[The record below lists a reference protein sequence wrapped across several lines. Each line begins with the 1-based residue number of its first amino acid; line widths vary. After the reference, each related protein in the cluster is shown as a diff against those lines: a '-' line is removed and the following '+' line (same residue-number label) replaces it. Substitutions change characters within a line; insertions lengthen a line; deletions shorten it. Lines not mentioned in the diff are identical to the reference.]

1 MNTST
6 NRIAGFQI
14 SLVFTAALA
23 VWLGAARTEAEGFS
37 APAALVVSGD
47 AQRLYVAESN
57 ANSIAV
63 VDVASKAV
71 SRRIALPEPPSG
83 VALSPDGATLYVTN
97 GAPDGKVYCVNA
109 DNGVAGSTFSAGHTP
124 CAPVISPDN
133 KTLYVCNRFSNTVS
147 VIDLASAKE
156 VARIPAVREPSSA
169 AIAPDGKTLF
179 VANLLP
185 AGPADGDFIA
195 SAVTVIDAA
204 TNQVRA
210 TTLLPNGSTGLRGI
224 CVSADGRFVY
234 VAHIL
239 ARYQL
244 PTTQL
249 ERGWMNTNALT
260 ILDAA
265 TGAAV
270 NTVLLDDVELGAA
283 NPWGVACSADGKLV
297 CVAHAGTHE
306 LSVID
311 REALHAKLD
320 KVAAGEK
327 VSEVSTTPADVPNDL
342 SFLTGLRRRIGLDG
356 LGPRSLALIGD
367 TAIAAEYFSDTV
379 AFVDVVRTPASPIQ
393 SIALSPDAAPTP
405 QRQGEMLFNDARM
418 CFQHWQSCASCHPDA
433 RVDGLN
439 WDLLNDGIGNPK
451 STKSMLFTH
460 STPPVMSRG
469 VRETAE
475 QAVRSGMKFIQ
486 FAVRPEED
494 AVKIDM
500 YLKSLRPVP
509 SPLLENGQLGSAALR
524 GKDIFNRIGCATCHS
539 GVLYTD
545 LKEYDA
551 GTGKGMDEGKPFDTP
566 TLVEVWRSGPFFSDG
581 RAATMLDLLSKLNPQ
596 GKHGSTEGLTETE
609 LRELEAYILSL

>member
-1 MNTST
+1 M
-6 NRIAGFQI
+6 NRIRKMECHLFMAF
-14 SLVFTAALA
+14 ALA
-23 VWLGAARTEAEGFS
+23 LTSLMGATRSEAEAFS
-37 APAALVVSGD
+37 APIALVAD
-47 AQRLYVAESN
+47 ASAEHVYVAECNSN
-57 ANSIAV
+57 TIAV
-63 VDVASKAV
+63 LNLAKGTVAGK
-71 SRRIALPEPPSG
+71 IALPESPSG
-83 VALSPDGATLYVTN
+83 LALSQDGTVLYVTN
-97 GAPDGKVYCVNA
+97 GTPAGKVLCVKIANSEILNA
-109 DNGVAGSTFSAGHTP
+109 IAVGHTP
-124 CAPVISPDN
+124 GAPVISPDG
-133 KTLYVCNRFSNTVS
+133 KTLYVCNRYNNDVS
-147 VIDLASAKE
+147 VLNIAEGKE
-156 VARIPAVREPSSA
+156 IARVRAVREPSA
-169 AIAPDGKTLF
+169 AVITPDGKSLF

-195 SAVTVIDAA
+195 AAVTVIDTAS
-204 TNQVRA
+204 NQVRA
-210 TTLLPNGSTGLRGI
+210 TTLLPNGSSGVRGI
-224 CVSADGRFVY
+224 CVSADGKYVY

-265 TGAAV
+265 SGAAV

-283 NPWGVACSADGKLV
+283 NPWGVACSADGKYV

-306 LSVID
+306 ISVID
-311 REALHAKLD
+311 RAALHTKLD
-320 KVAAGEK
+320 KVAAGEH

-342 SFLTGLRRRIGLDG
+342 SFLTGMRRRLSLDG
-356 LGPRSLALIGD
+356 LGPRALLVLGHSAV
-367 TAIAAEYFSDTV
+367 TAEYFSDTV
-379 AFVDVVRTPASPIQ
+379 EIVDIAKDPAPSTK
-393 SIALSPDAAPTP
+393 SIALSQGAETTP

-433 RVDGLN
+433 RADGLN

-451 STKSMLFTH
+451 NTKNMLFTH

-494 AVKIDM
+494 AVKIDL
-500 YLKSLRPVP
+500 YLKSLKPVP
-509 SPLLENGQLGSAALR
+509 SPLLENGELSSAAQR
-524 GKDIFNRIGCATCHS
+524 GKDIFTKAACNTCHA

-545 LKEYDA
+545 LKEYEV

-566 TLVEVWRSGPFFSDG
+566 SLNEVWRTAPYLSDG
-581 RAATMLDLLSKLNPQ
+581 RAATMLEVLTKFNPD
-596 GKHGSTEGLTETE
+596 GKHGATQGLTETE
-609 LRELEAYILSL
+609 LSELAAYILSL